1 MDLKITFDVTPALA
15 DVAKCLCRAL
25 ELRSTHAHAFHC
37 AAAHV
42 EPQKA
47 DAPAKAEN
55 SPVEAP
61 EPGDVSKPAPA
72 TENAADVK
80 PEAVAAQIEEPA
92 PEPAQVEQD
101 AEPQAEQ
108 STEPQTEQSTEPE
121 PEPEPAPV
129 EAPKAKRSRH
139 KKAAPEPAPE
149 PVQATEPEPQTE
161 QNTEPEPQ
169 LEPQPEPQ
177 PEPEPQVEPAP
188 AAENTNAPTIDDVRA
203 VGVKLGAA
211 GKQSVI
217 IDYLKAHGCKSLSQ
231 LNPACYA
238 ELIEIGKAAL

>member
-15 DVAKCLCRAL
+15 DVAECLCRAL
-25 ELRSTHAHAFHC
+25 ELRSTHTHAFHC

-61 EPGDVSKPAPA
+61 EPGDVSKLAPAP
-72 TENAADVK
+72 ENAADAES
-80 PEAVAAQIEEPA
+80 EAVAAQIDEPA
-92 PEPAQVEQD
+92 PEPVQVEHA

-108 STEPQTEQSTEPE
+108 STE

-129 EAPKAKRSRH
+129 EAPKAKRSHH

-149 PVQATEPEPQTE
+149 PVRA
-161 QNTEPEPQ
+161 TEPEPQ

-177 PEPEPQVEPAP
+177 PEPAP
-188 AAENTNAPTIDDVRA
+188 AEPIPADTPNAPTIDDVRA

-217 IDYLKAHGCKSLSQ
+217 VDYLKAHGCKSLSQ
-231 LNPACYA
+231 LDPACYA
-238 ELIEIGKAAL
+238 ELIEIEKAAL

>member
-47 DAPAKAEN
+47 DAPVKAEN
-55 SPVEAP
+55 SPVGAP
-61 EPGDVSKPAPA
+61 ETTDVPKPAPA
-72 TENAADVK
+72 PENAADVK
-80 PEAVAAQIEEPA
+80 SEAVAVQIEEPA
-92 PEPAQVEQD
+92 PEPVQP
-101 AEPQAEQ
+101 EPQAEQ
-108 STEPQTEQSTEPE
+108 STE

-129 EAPKAKRSRH
+129 EAPKAKRSHH

-149 PVQATEPEPQTE
+149 PVRATEP
-161 QNTEPEPQ
+161 
-169 LEPQPEPQ
+169 EPQPEPQ
-177 PEPEPQVEPAP
+177 PEPEPQAEPAP
-188 AAENTNAPTIDDVRA
+188 AAETTNAPTIDDVRA

-231 LNPACYA
+231 LDPGCYA

>member
-15 DVAKCLCRAL
+15 DVAECLCRAL

-61 EPGDVSKPAPA
+61 EPVDVPKPAP
-72 TENAADVK
+72 TPENAADA
-80 PEAVAAQIEEPA
+80 ESGAVAAQIDA
-92 PEPAQVEQD
+92 PEPVRVEQA

-108 STEPQTEQSTEPE
+108 STEPQTE
-121 PEPEPAPV
+121 PAPV
-129 EAPKAKRSRH
+129 EAPKAKRSHH
-139 KKAAPEPAPE
+139 KKAAPEPAPSPE
-149 PVQATEPEPQTE
+149 PVQVAE
-161 QNTEPEPQ
+161 
-169 LEPQPEPQ
+169 
-177 PEPEPQVEPAP
+177 PEPEPRPAPEPQAEPAP
-188 AAENTNAPTIDDVRA
+188 AEPVSADTPNAPTIDDVRA

-231 LNPACYA
+231 LDPGCYA

>member
-25 ELRSTHAHAFHC
+25 ELQSTHAHAFHC

-47 DAPAKAEN
+47 DAPAKVEN
-55 SPVEAP
+55 SPVEAS
-61 EPGDVSKPAPA
+61 EPVDVPKPAPT
-72 TENAADVK
+72 TENAADAK
-80 PEAVAAQIEEPA
+80 SEAVAAQIVEPA
-92 PEPAQVEQD
+92 PEPVQVEQA
-101 AEPQAEQ
+101 AEPRAEP
-108 STEPQTEQSTEPE
+108 S
-121 PEPEPAPV
+121 PASK
-129 EAPKAKRSRH
+129 EKRSRH
-139 KKAAPEPAPE
+139 KKAAPEPAPSPE
-149 PVQATEPEPQTE
+149 PVQVVEPEPQ
-161 QNTEPEPQ
+161 PV
-169 LEPQPEPQ
+169 

-188 AAENTNAPTIDDVRA
+188 AAENTTAPTIDDVRA

-217 IDYLKAHGCKSLSQ
+217 IDYLKTHGCKSLSQ
-231 LNPACYA
+231 LDPGCYA

>member
-1 MDLKITFDVTPALA
+1 MDLKITFDLTPALA

-37 AAAHV
+37 AAAAAHTP
-42 EPQKA
+42 EIY
-47 DAPAKAEN
+47 APAKAEN

-61 EPGDVSKPAPA
+61 EPVDVSKPAHAP
-72 TENAADVK
+72 ENAADAES
-80 PEAVAAQIEEPA
+80 EAVAAQIEEPA

-121 PEPEPAPV
+121 PEPAPV
-129 EAPKAKRSRH
+129 EAPKAKRSHH

-149 PVQATEPEPQTE
+149 PVQVAEPEPQ
-161 QNTEPEPQ
+161 PVPV
-169 LEPQPEPQ
+169 

-188 AAENTNAPTIDDVRA
+188 AEPIPADTPNAPTIDDVRA

-231 LNPACYA
+231 LDPACYA

>member
-25 ELRSTHAHAFHC
+25 ELRSTHAHAFRC

-42 EPQKA
+42 EQKA
-47 DAPAKAEN
+47 DAPAKVEN

-61 EPGDVSKPAPA
+61 EPVDGSKAAPT
-72 TENAADVK
+72 TESAADVK
-80 PEAVAAQIEEPA
+80 PEAVAVQIDKPA
-92 PEPAQVEQD
+92 PEPVRAEQA

-108 STEPQTEQSTEPE
+108 SAE

-129 EAPKAKRSRH
+129 EAPKANRSHH
-139 KKAAPEPAPE
+139 KKAASSPE
-149 PVQATEPEPQTE
+149 PVQAVEPEPQPAPEPQTE
-161 QNTEPEPQ
+161 
-169 LEPQPEPQ
+169 
-177 PEPEPQVEPAP
+177 PAP
-188 AAENTNAPTIDDVRA
+188 AEPIPADTPNAPTIDDVRA

-217 IDYLKAHGCKSLSQ
+217 IDYLKVHGCKSLSQ
-231 LNPACYA
+231 LDPGCYA
-238 ELIEIGKAAL
+238 ELIGIGKAAL

>member
-42 EPQKA
+42 EPQKT
-47 DAPAKAEN
+47 DATAKVEN

-61 EPGDVSKPAPA
+61 EPVDVPKPDP
-72 TENAADVK
+72 TPESAADAK
-80 PEAVAAQIEEPA
+80 PQAVAVQTGEPV
-92 PEPAQVEQD
+92 PELVKV
-101 AEPQAEQ
+101 EPQAV
-108 STEPQTEQSTEPE
+108 S
-121 PEPEPAPV
+121 EPAPV
-129 EAPKAKRSRH
+129 EVSKAKRSRH
-139 KKAAPEPAPE
+139 KKDAPEPSPSTE
-149 PVQATEPEPQTE
+149 PVQVVEPEPQTE
-161 QNTEPEPQ
+161 QNTEQNTAPEPQ
-169 LEPQPEPQ
+169 A
-177 PEPEPQVEPAP
+177 EPAS
-188 AAENTNAPTIDDVRA
+188 AETALAIDDVRA

-231 LNPACYA
+231 LDPACYA

>member
-129 EAPKAKRSRH
+129 EAPKAKRSHH

-149 PVQATEPEPQTE
+149 PVRA
-161 QNTEPEPQ
+161 TEPEPQ

-177 PEPEPQVEPAP
+177 PEPAP
-188 AAENTNAPTIDDVRA
+188 AEPIPADTPNAPTIDDVRA

-231 LNPACYA
+231 LDPACYA
-238 ELIEIGKAAL
+238 ELIEIEKAAL

>member
-15 DVAKCLCRAL
+15 DVAKSLCRAL
-25 ELRSTHAHAFHC
+25 ELRSTHTHAFHC

-61 EPGDVSKPAPA
+61 EPVDAPKPAPA
-72 TENAADVK
+72 PENAADAK
-80 PEAVAAQIEEPA
+80 SEAVAVQIDEPA
-92 PEPAQVEQD
+92 PEPVQV
-101 AEPQAEQ
+101 EPQAEQ
-108 STEPQTEQSTEPE
+108 STEPQAEQSTE

-129 EAPKAKRSRH
+129 EAPKAKRSHH
-139 KKAAPEPAPE
+139 KKAAPEPALSPE
-149 PVQATEPEPQTE
+149 PVQVAE
-161 QNTEPEPQ
+161 
-169 LEPQPEPQ
+169 PEPQ

-188 AAENTNAPTIDDVRA
+188 AEPAPAEPVLADTPNAPTIDDVRA

-231 LNPACYA
+231 LDPGCYA
-238 ELIEIGKAAL
+238 ELIEIGRAAL

>member
-25 ELRSTHAHAFHC
+25 ELRSTHAHAFRC

-47 DAPAKAEN
+47 DAPTEAPN

-61 EPGDVSKPAPA
+61 EPVDVSKPAHAP
-72 TENAADVK
+72 ENAADAES
-80 PEAVAAQIEEPA
+80 EAVAAQIEEPA
-92 PEPAQVEQD
+92 PEPVQAEQA

-108 STEPQTEQSTEPE
+108 STE

-129 EAPKAKRSRH
+129 EAPKAKRSHH
-139 KKAAPEPAPE
+139 KKAAPEPDPSPE
-149 PVQATEPEPQTE
+149 PVRVAEPEPQTE

-169 LEPQPEPQ
+169 LAPEPQ
-177 PEPEPQVEPAP
+177 PADTP
-188 AAENTNAPTIDDVRA
+188 NAPTIDDVRA

-231 LNPACYA
+231 LDPGCYA